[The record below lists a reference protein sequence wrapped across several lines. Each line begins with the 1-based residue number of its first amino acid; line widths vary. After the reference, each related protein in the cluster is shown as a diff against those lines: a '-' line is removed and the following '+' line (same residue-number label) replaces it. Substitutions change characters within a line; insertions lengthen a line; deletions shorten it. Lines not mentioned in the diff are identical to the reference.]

1 VFIGAI
7 KVGEK
12 RANELIDLG
21 PLLSRQ
27 PFKKYGEIIW
37 DITKTLNE
45 YVGISESNKTKISK
59 EKINALKM
67 WNEFLYMYREFNNS
81 NPPGLPLWS
90 DYWDIRKNVKI
101 SKSVPDW
108 KRQFILRNIEIYE
121 ENMKWINTWRKK
133 YDLSSHIASN
143 RKFEWQGR
151 NQEDIYKC
159 LIQFRPSGI
168 RCKEPNYVPA
178 FVALTQTPVL
188 GWEKREITVKEASLL
203 QGFNKNFSFYGQR
216 DSLSLK
222 QIGNAVHPASA
233 RLLFHALINRAETLK
248 LPWANGLIEPKKKN
262 PILPKNF
269 FASYSQLQLT

>member
-1 VFIGAI
+1 
-7 KVGEK
+7 
-12 RANELIDLG
+12 
-21 PLLSRQ
+21 
-27 PFKKYGEIIW
+27 
-37 DITKTLNE
+37 
-45 YVGISESNKTKISK
+45 
-59 EKINALKM
+59 
-67 WNEFLYMYREFNNS
+67 MYREFNNS

-90 DYWDIRKNVKI
+90 DYWDIRKNIKI
-101 SKSVPDW
+101 PKSVPDW

-133 YDLSSHIASN
+133 HDLSSHITSN

-203 QGFNKNFSFYGQR
+203 QGFNKNFSFYDQR

-248 LPWANGLIEPKKKN
+248 LPWANGLIEHKKKS